1 MSTSLSALLQ
11 IRIPII
17 QAGMIWC
24 SGWELAAE
32 VSKAGGL
39 GTVGAG
45 SMYPEQLEMHLKSLQ
60 SALTD
65 HESGLTLPFAVN
77 LPLLYPQVEDHI
89 GLIEAHK
96 VPVVICSAGSPA
108 KYTSRLHDAGCKVLH
123 VVSST
128 RFAVKAQQAGVD
140 AVIAEGFEAGGHNGR
155 EETTTMC
162 LIPAVR
168 QAVDLPLIA
177 AGGIGSGP
185 AIAAA
190 LALGADGVQI
200 GSRYAATLESS
211 AHQAFKERIIGAGEG
226 DTRLA
231 LKELTPVRLLDN
243 PFAQKVHRAERE
255 GANLQTLTDLLG
267 RGRAKKGMFE
277 GDLEEGELEIGQVS
291 SMIRQIVP
299 AGPLTITLWEDCLQ
313 TLRNL
318 TAITALSQGI
328 TQDGRIIR

>member
-1 MSTSLSALLQ
+1 MNTLITGLLQ
-11 IRIPII
+11 TRIPII

-24 SGWELAAE
+24 SGWELAAA

-39 GTVGAG
+39 GTLGAG
-45 SMYPEQLEMHLKSLQ
+45 SMYPEQLKLHLHRLQ
-60 SALTD
+60 SALIAQETGM
-65 HESGLTLPFAVN
+65 SLPFAVN
-77 LPLLYPQVEDHI
+77 LPLLYPQVEDHLS
-89 GLIEAHK
+89 LIEAHK
-96 VPVVICSAGSPA
+96 VPVVICSAGNPS

-123 VVSST
+123 VISST

-168 QAVDLPLIA
+168 QAIDLPLVA

-211 AHQAFKERIIGAGEG
+211 AHQAFKERITSAAEG

-231 LKELTPVRLLDN
+231 LKGLTPVRLLDN
-243 PFAQKVHRAERE
+243 AFAQQVHRAERE
-255 GANLQTLTDLLG
+255 GATLQTLTELLG

-277 GDLEEGELEIGQVS
+277 GDMVEGELEIGQVS

-299 AGPLTITLWEDCLQ
+299 AGPLTQTLWEDCLQ

-318 TAITALSQGI
+318 SGFTTLSEGI
-328 TQDGRIIR
+328 AHEGRIIR